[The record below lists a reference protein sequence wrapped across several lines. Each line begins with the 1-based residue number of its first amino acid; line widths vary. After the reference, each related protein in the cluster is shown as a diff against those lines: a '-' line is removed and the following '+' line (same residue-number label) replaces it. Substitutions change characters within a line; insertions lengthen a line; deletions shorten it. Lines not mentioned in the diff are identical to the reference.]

1 MDSQLIPE
9 QTLQADLRQYIALLW
24 RWAWLI
30 ILAVVLAGAAAY
42 ITSSLQDPVYQS
54 TTTMLINEAPNT
66 RTSEYTAILTS
77 ERLART
83 YSQLFE
89 KRPVLDE
96 VYATL
101 GLEDV
106 FVGPE
111 AIAAAVEVQLVRDTQ
126 LIELSVENTDPELA
140 ATLANTLV
148 DVFQKQNQE
157 LQASRYAESKTSLED
172 QLSRLDGQIHNTV
185 LAINDLGEIS
195 EVDQKRKQLEIQLGA
210 YEQVYQSIVE
220 NVVSEDVQARS
231 SSQAEIEQQL
241 DALQQQIVDISTILL
256 VTENSVEQNLY
267 EARLGAYQSTYQRL
281 LQDLIILEGTSEDN
295 STEQLATLD
304 QSISDISNE
313 LSGLGGGAQVEIER
327 DRLEANLTQYR
338 ASYNNLLQSYEQI
351 RVSEAQAI
359 SNVVQVEPAAVPKK
373 PIRPR
378 VMMNTAL
385 AAVVGGMLAVGAI
398 FLMEA
403 LDDTLKSPDDVNRH
417 LRLPVVGTIMLHET
431 ESGAPITAETPRSP
445 TSEAF
450 RSLRTNIRYASVDF
464 PIRTLLVT
472 SPSASEGKSTVI
484 ANLATVLAQGG
495 DRTLLIDADM
505 RRPTL
510 HERFNLPNRFGLSS
524 FFVFQSLF
532 ENPDQLPDGTIMAT
546 GTDDLAVIT
555 SGKRP
560 PNPSELLASEK
571 MVMLLNQLNQDYEL
585 IVVDSP
591 PVLAVTD
598 ATVLAPR
605 LDGVILVI
613 RPGETKVEAA
623 RQAVQQLQRVNANI
637 LGVVLNGVDPRSS
650 RYGYYYR
657 YDYYYASD
665 DDESSSRTRALPN
678 GLSGKFNWWAVI
690 GAITAV
696 LVVVGSWLGIAL
708 SSGTLPV
715 WLGGQGT
722 PTATP
727 TQIVVAVEET
737 REVEPIDVLLAS
749 PTPSP
754 TQALAA
760 GPDDVAEIVV
770 ETPAPTEPP
779 TITPTPLLPTPGP
792 AFGTP
797 FGPDEEYV
805 LHQVKFGDNLNKL
818 ASEYRTDRDVIMA
831 ANGLVLN
838 QSLQPDQVIVV
849 IPWLTDSFDIVP
861 FAVLFLGEDTP
872 IAELAPRYG
881 VSEDEIRY
889 FNALGPGD
897 IIPGSRWLIFPERD
911 VTPTP
916 TPTTIPTPD
925 LSLAMTEPFGPN
937 GAYVLHR
944 VVSGQSVPFIANA
957 YLTSQDV
964 IRAAN
969 NIAAS
974 IRVGDILIIMPE
986 RKDATGITSFSLFR
1000 ITEEIV
1006 LEDLATQLGV
1016 YPADLIVH
1024 NDLASEQI
1032 IPVGR
1037 YIIYPTP

>member
-30 ILAVVLAGAAAY
+30 VLAIALAGAAAY

-54 TTTMLINEAPNT
+54 TTTMLINEAPST

-83 YSQLFE
+83 YSQMFE

-96 VYATL
+96 VYETL
-101 GLEDV
+101 ALEGV
-106 FVGPE
+106 YAGPE
-111 AIAAAVEVQLVRDTQ
+111 AIAGAVEVQLVRDTQ

-140 ATLANTLV
+140 ALIANTLV
-148 DVFQKQNQE
+148 DVFVSQNQA
-157 LQASRYAESKTSLED
+157 LQASRYAESKASLEE
-172 QLSRLDGQIHNTV
+172 QLTRIDGQIHNTV
-185 LAINDLGEIS
+185 AALDDLGE
-195 EVDQKRKQLEIQLGA
+195 EADDDLEF
-210 YEQVYQSIVE
+210 
-220 NVVSEDVQARS
+220 
-231 SSQAEIEQQL
+231 
-241 DALQQQIVDISTILL
+241 
-256 VTENSVEQNLY
+256 
-267 EARLGAYQSTYQRL
+267 QRL
-281 LQDLIILEGTSEDN
+281 ESE
-295 STEQLATLD
+295 LA
-304 QSISDISNE
+304 
-313 LSGLGGGAQVEIER
+313 
-327 DRLEANLTQYR
+327 QYR
-338 ASYNNLLQSYEQI
+338 QSYNNLLQSYEQI
-351 RVSEAQAI
+351 RLSEAQAT
-359 SNVVQVEPAAVPKK
+359 SNVVQVEPASVPKK

-417 LRLPVVGTIMLHET
+417 LRLPVIGTIMWHET
-431 ESGAPITAETPRSP
+431 ESGAPVTAETPRSP
-445 TSEAF
+445 TSESF

-472 SPSASEGKSTVI
+472 SPSASDGKSTVI
-484 ANLATVLAQGG
+484 SNLATVLAQGG
-495 DRTLLIDADM
+495 DRTLLVDADM
-505 RRPTL
+505 RRPTQ
-510 HERFNLPNRFGLSS
+510 HKRFNLANRFGLSS

-532 ENPDQLPDGTIMAT
+532 ENPDQLPEGTIMET
-546 GTDDLAVIT
+546 GTEDLSVIT

-571 MVMLLNQLNQDYEL
+571 MFMLLNQLNQEYEL
-585 IVVDSP
+585 VVVDSP

-605 LDGVILVI
+605 TDGVVLVI
-613 RPGETKVEAA
+613 WPGETKVEAA
-623 RQAVQQLQRVNANI
+623 RQAVQQLQRVGANI

-665 DDESSSRTRALPN
+665 DEEGSTRARVSN
-678 GLSGKFNWWAVI
+678 GLPRRINWGAVI
-690 GAITAV
+690 GAVAAV
-696 LVVVGSWLGIAL
+696 LVVGGSWLGIAL

-715 WLGGQGT
+715 WLGGQGAST
-722 PTATP
+722 PTPTQVVIAAEETNEIILNEPLLATP
-727 TQIVVAVEET
+727 TPTSTQIVEDDTEAITEIVAEET
-737 REVEPIDVLLAS
+737 PL
-749 PTPSP
+749 
-754 TQALAA
+754 
-760 GPDDVAEIVV
+760 
-770 ETPAPTEPP
+770 PTEPP
-779 TITPTPLLPTPGP
+779 TNTPTPLPPTPGP

-797 FGPDEEYV
+797 FGPEEEYV

-818 ASEYRTDRDVIMA
+818 ANQYRTDRDVIMA

-838 QSLQPDQVIVV
+838 QSLQPDQVIVI

-861 FAVLFLGEDTP
+861 FTVLFLSEDTS
-872 IAELAPRYG
+872 IAELAPRYA
-881 VSEDEIRY
+881 VTEDEIRF
-889 FNALGPGD
+889 FNALGAGEIVPGN
-897 IIPGSRWLIFPERD
+897 RWLIFPERD

-916 TPTTIPTPD
+916 TPTVIPTPD

-944 VVSGQSVPFIANA
+944 VISGQSVPFIANA
-957 YLTSQDV
+957 YLTSPDV

-969 NIAAS
+969 RIATS
-974 IRVGDILIIMPE
+974 IRIGDILVIMPE
-986 RKDATGITSFSLFR
+986 RKDPAGITSFTVIK
-1000 ITEEIV
+1000 ITDETSV
-1006 LEDLATQLGV
+1006 DDLATQLDV

-1024 NDLASEQI
+1024 NDLSSGELV
-1032 IPVGR
+1032 PVGR